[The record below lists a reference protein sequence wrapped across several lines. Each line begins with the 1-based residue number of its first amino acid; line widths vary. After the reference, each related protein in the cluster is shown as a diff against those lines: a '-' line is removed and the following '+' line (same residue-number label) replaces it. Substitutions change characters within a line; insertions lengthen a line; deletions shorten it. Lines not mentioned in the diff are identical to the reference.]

1 MEAYNLAF
9 MLFLIAH
16 VLFPKRCGEVIVKYL
31 SRSRVVDLLEDF
43 DWGGAAYATTL
54 SFMVQN

>member
-16 VLFPKRCGEVIVKYL
+16 VLFPQRSGVVIVKYL
-31 SRSRVVDLLEDF
+31 SRLRVVDLLGDF
-43 DWGGAAYATTL
+43 NKGGATYAATL
-54 SFMVQN
+54 SFTVQN